1 MDSTQ
6 STTSDSSS
14 KQVRWDRDAIS
25 QFIQQIGLDQASGK
39 SLNRSAIDH
48 AVPRSSAQRWVR
60 NRSNLKQNSG
70 LALTT
75 VEFFRI
81 TPRARVPT

>member
-6 STTSDSSS
+6 STTFAMPS

-25 QFIQQIGLDQASGK
+25 RFTQQMGLDQANGK
-39 SLNRSAIDH
+39 SLNRSAIDY
-48 AVPRSSAQRWVR
+48 AVPRSSAQRWFR
-60 NRSNLKQNSG
+60 NRSNLQKHSG
-70 LALTT
+70 LASTF

>member
-6 STTSDSSS
+6 STTIETTS
-14 KQVRWDRDAIS
+14 KHNRWDRDVIS
-25 QFIQQIGLDQASGK
+25 RFTQQTRLDQAGGK
-39 SLNRSAIDH
+39 SLNRSAIDNE
-48 AVPRSSAQRWVR
+48 VPRSSAQRWVR
-60 NRSNLKQNSG
+60 NRSNLEQNSG
-70 LALTT
+70 LAPTT